1 MEVGQSPR
9 SISVDFT
16 VNLCSIATH
25 VRMHVM
31 KFADGFLENG
41 IVRPQTYQ
49 PGSALQVKF
58 VFPILEK
65 TVVMSYILVYGC
77 HVIISIIT
85 VRLMVYAERKGMV
98 YIKIVKW

>member
-1 MEVGQSPR
+1 
-9 SISVDFT
+9 
-16 VNLCSIATH
+16 
-25 VRMHVM
+25 MHVM

-65 TVVMSYILVYGC
+65 
-77 HVIISIIT
+77 
-85 VRLMVYAERKGMV
+85 KQQ
-98 YIKIVKW
+98 

>member
-65 TVVMSYILVYGC
+65 NSSNELHFGVWVSCYYFYYNC
-77 HVIISIIT
+77 
-85 VRLMVYAERKGMV
+85 
-98 YIKIVKW
+98 